1 MTDKQAAIVQLTEIG
16 AARNARTIDALALR
30 DLVKLGTHLAR
41 IAAAPPELGLDN
53 DPDSLLALA
62 VAGAVLLEWLEQ
74 FAPEQ
79 PSCYGTIHAAIE
91 TRQRGTDK

>member
-1 MTDKQAAIVQLTEIG
+1 MIQLTS
-16 AARNARTIDALALR
+16 RSDPSNARTIDAGILR

-62 VAGAVLLEWLEQ
+62 VAGAVLLEWLDKM
-74 FAPEQ
+74 APE
-79 PSCYGTIHAAIE
+79 PSCYAEVRSVIE

>member
-1 MTDKQAAIVQLTEIG
+1 MIQLTS
-16 AARNARTIDALALR
+16 RSDPSNARTIDAGILR

-62 VAGAVLLEWLEQ
+62 VAGHVLLEWLDKM
-74 FAPEQ
+74 APE
-79 PSCYGTIHAAIE
+79 PSCYAEIHAAIE
-91 TRQRGTDK
+91 TRQRGTNE

>member
-1 MTDKQAAIVQLTEIG
+1 MIDKKQAVIVQLTEIG
-16 AARNARTIDALALR
+16 AAGNARTIDALALR

-62 VAGAVLLEWLEQ
+62 VAGAVLLEWLDKM
-74 FAPEQ
+74 APE
-79 PSCYGTIHAAIE
+79 PSCYAEVRSAIE
-91 TRQRGTDK
+91 TRQRGTNE